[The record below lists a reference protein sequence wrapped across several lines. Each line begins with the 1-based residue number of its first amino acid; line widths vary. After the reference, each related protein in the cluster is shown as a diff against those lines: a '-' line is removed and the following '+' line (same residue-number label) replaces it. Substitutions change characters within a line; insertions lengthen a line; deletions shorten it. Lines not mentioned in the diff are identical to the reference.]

1 MLREDIDEGG
11 GFRDGTFRR
20 EQDFFTSDDT
30 EGVTPDLLEFIAN
43 GPKVMTQALYRG
55 IPIPALLARVH
66 WWFKETY
73 EHESFL
79 FGLCM

>member
-1 MLREDIDEGG
+1 MLREGIDEGG

-43 GPKVMTQALYRG
+43 GPKAMTKHYRG

-73 EHESFL
+73 EHTSFL
-79 FGLCM
+79 IGLGM